1 MTVKQHAGGEA
12 HACYVKMRPLTV
24 RCFPFELCQPGNAQL
39 SKDPSSL
46 LSIFCEVSKRI
57 ETHSSIS
64 VSGAA

>member
-1 MTVKQHAGGEA
+1 MTVKQHAAREA

-46 LSIFCEVSKRI
+46 LSIFCEVEQKD
-57 ETHSSIS
+57 
-64 VSGAA
+64 